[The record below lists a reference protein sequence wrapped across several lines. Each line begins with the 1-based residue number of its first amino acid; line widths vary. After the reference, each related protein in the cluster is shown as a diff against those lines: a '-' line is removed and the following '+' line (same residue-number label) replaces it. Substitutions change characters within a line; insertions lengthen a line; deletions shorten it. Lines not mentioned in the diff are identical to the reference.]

1 MVLSAREK
9 LLIAFLLVFMIG
21 MALFYG
27 VQGFR
32 DMEEELQNRISTQE
46 SYLHRAMAIMGE
58 LEKLERLPQRRVR
71 SRSLIGFVE
80 QLANK
85 INLKDRIQL
94 NLIPK
99 DNRSGLQGLNIKVD
113 GLTLDE
119 MVDLI
124 YALESAEMPLMI
136 QQFEMNPSFRNRD
149 LLRLT
154 LRVLARS

>member
-1 MVLSAREK
+1 M
-9 LLIAFLLVFMIG
+9 IAFLLVFMIG

-27 VQGFR
+27 GQGIR
-32 DMEEELQNRISTQE
+32 EMGEELQNRISTQE
-46 SYLHRAMAIMGE
+46 SYLHRAKAIMGE
-58 LEKLERLPQRRVR
+58 LEKLERLPKRRVR

-113 GLTLDE
+113 ELTLDE
-119 MVDLI
+119 MMDLI

-136 QQFEMNPSFRNRD
+136 QQFELKPSFRNRD

>member
-21 MALFYG
+21 MVLFYG

-46 SYLHRAMAIMGE
+46 SYLHRAMAIIGE

>member
-1 MVLSAREK
+1 
-9 LLIAFLLVFMIG
+9 MIG

-27 VQGFR
+27 GQGIR
-32 DMEEELQNRISTQE
+32 EMGEELQNRISTQE
-46 SYLHRAMAIMGE
+46 SYLHRAKAIMGE
-58 LEKLERLPQRRVR
+58 LEKLERLPKRRVR

-113 GLTLDE
+113 ELTLDE
-119 MVDLI
+119 MMDLI

-136 QQFEMNPSFRNRD
+136 QQFELKPSFRNRD

>member
-1 MVLSAREK
+1 
-9 LLIAFLLVFMIG
+9 MIG

-27 VQGFR
+27 VRGFR
-32 DMEEELQNRISTQE
+32 EMGEELQNRISTQE
-46 SYLHRAMAIMGE
+46 SYLHRAKAIMEE
-58 LEKLERLPQRRVR
+58 LEKLERLPKRRVR

-94 NLIPK
+94 NLISK

-113 GLTLDE
+113 ELTLDE
-119 MVDLI
+119 MMDLI

-136 QQFEMNPSFRNRD
+136 QQFEMKPSFRNRD

>member
-1 MVLSAREK
+1 
-9 LLIAFLLVFMIG
+9 MIG

-27 VQGFR
+27 VRGFR
-32 DMEEELQNRISTQE
+32 EMGEELQNRISTQE
-46 SYLHRAMAIMGE
+46 SYLHRAKAIMGE
-58 LEKLERLPQRRVR
+58 LEKLERLPKRRVR

-113 GLTLDE
+113 ELTLDE
-119 MVDLI
+119 MMGLI

-136 QQFEMNPSFRNRD
+136 QQFELKPSFRNRD